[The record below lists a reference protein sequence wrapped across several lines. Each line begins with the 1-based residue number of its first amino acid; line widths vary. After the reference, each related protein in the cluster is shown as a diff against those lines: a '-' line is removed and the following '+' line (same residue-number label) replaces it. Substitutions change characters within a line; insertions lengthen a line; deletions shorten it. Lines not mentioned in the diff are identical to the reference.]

1 MRTWNFLERKVGGFY
16 HFTSGKSRE
25 PLYHNRFPSMGQ
37 VSLSLTR
44 QFSLQELPFYSVK
57 LFPQRM
63 DMATLDDGHTLVK
76 CNISR
81 FSGSLHQ

>member
-1 MRTWNFLERKVGGFY
+1 MAFITLLLAKAES
-16 HFTSGKSRE
+16 HFTTIDS
-25 PLYHNRFPSMGQ
+25 PSMGQ
-37 VSLSLTR
+37 VSPSLTR

-63 DMATLDDGHTLVK
+63 DMAILGDGHTLVK
-76 CNISR
+76 CNISC